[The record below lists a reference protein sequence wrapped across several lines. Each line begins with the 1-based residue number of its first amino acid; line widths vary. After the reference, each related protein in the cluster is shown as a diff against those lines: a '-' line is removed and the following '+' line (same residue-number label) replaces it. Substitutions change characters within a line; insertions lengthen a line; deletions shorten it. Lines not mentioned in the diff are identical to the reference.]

1 MRRSSAYV
9 LGGLGLLSIGV
20 VVIGFTPAAAA
31 VAKEVLVVNSPSQPV
46 PVQQQGPLT
55 VQGTLAVS
63 GVATV
68 VLSGT
73 PDVNAH
79 QSGAWNVGITGT
91 PTVKIDTLGNG
102 VTVTNLPIDSGA
114 VRVIQRGRTVKV
126 FNNVDIP
133 GSGTNEGFLTGP
145 SIDTSDCRGLS
156 LRVDYA
162 PFTGGGNPNV
172 DAFWAW
178 QESTSA
184 SSGQR
189 VGPAINASSGG
200 LFYFVVP
207 GTDMPIVAPAG
218 FVQLQNKTTT
228 AFHVVDAFLYC
239 AA

>member
-9 LGGLGLLSIGV
+9 LGGVGLLTITVVLIGL
-20 VVIGFTPAAAA
+20 TPAAAA
-31 VAKEVLVVNSPSQPV
+31 AVKEVLVVNPTSQPV

-55 VQGTLAVS
+55 VQGTIGLS
-63 GVATV
+63 GITTV
-68 VLSGT
+68 VVSGT

-79 QSGAWNVGITGT
+79 QSGTWNVGITGT
-91 PTVKIDTLGNG
+91 PTV
-102 VTVTNLPIDSGA
+102 TVSNLPIDSGA
-114 VRVIQRGRTVKV
+114 VRVVQRGRTVKV
-126 FNNVDIP
+126 FTNVDIP
-133 GSGTNEGFLTGP
+133 GSGTNGGFLTGP
-145 SIDTSDCRGLS
+145 SVDTSDCRGLS
-156 LRVDYA
+156 LRVEYS

-189 VGPAINASSGG
+189 VGPAINASFGQ

-228 AFHVVDAFLYC
+228 AFHVENAFLYC
-239 AA
+239 SA